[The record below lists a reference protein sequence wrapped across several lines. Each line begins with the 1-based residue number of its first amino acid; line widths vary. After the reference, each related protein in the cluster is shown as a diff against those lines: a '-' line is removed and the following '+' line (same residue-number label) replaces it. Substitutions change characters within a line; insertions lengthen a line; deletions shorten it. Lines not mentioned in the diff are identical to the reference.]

1 MTFKHEK
8 TGDDSLHIQVEG
20 DLLGLAEEQDIL
32 DFIKQETEAGS
43 KYCTVDIS
51 EVGYMNSTGLS
62 LLIRMLTRFRNY
74 GGDLALVNPSEQ
86 VTKLLVIT
94 KLQAIFT
101 IAKTREEALQQLRKD

>member
-1 MTFKHEK
+1 MKFTHEK
-8 TGDDSLHIQVEG
+8 QGDDSLHLDIEG

-32 DFIKQETEAGS
+32 DFVKAETETGC

-86 VTKLLVIT
+86 VNKLLVIT
-94 KLQAIFT
+94 KLRAIFT
-101 IAKTREEALQQLRKD
+101 IADTKEEALAQLKG